1 MSSPPTPTPVVY
13 PVDDMTRSQAERD
26 YLQKLA
32 QHAATQDLTQD
43 VRGYVQDISIAFTV
57 FAAVFVLLRFI
68 ARWRQ
73 AARIAIDDWLIVA
86 SLVVLVGNMV
96 MNLMLV
102 KLGLGLHS
110 GVLTLEE
117 LQRLDEVCLF
127 VSFSFSFF
135 DAGTDTRLRPSSALR
150 SFMLPASTSIVCLE
164 PLSCTQDVT
173 DNVGQS
179 FRCFSSTSVF
189 SPSARYG

>member
-26 YLQKLA
+26 YLQKLT
-32 QHAATQDLTQD
+32 QHAATQDLTED
-43 VRGYVQDISIAFTV
+43 VRGYVRDISIAFTV

-68 ARWRQ
+68 ARRRQ
-73 AARIAIDDWLIVA
+73 AARILLDDWLIVA

-110 GVLTLEE
+110 GALTLEE

-127 VSFSFSFF
+127 LFRSLF
-135 DAGTDTRLRPSSALR
+135 DAEGLTLGLDHRRR
-150 SFMLPASTSIVCLE
+150 
-164 PLSCTQDVT
+164 
-173 DNVGQS
+173 
-179 FRCFSSTSVF
+179 
-189 SPSARYG
+189 